1 MRTFTADAFQSVDMH
16 IYEYE
21 YNKHC
26 EGSVY
31 FMLGQQMQTFA
42 PRRLTIN
49 INYNYRKNLIIIRSR
64 V

>member
-1 MRTFTADAFQSVDMH
+1 MADAFQSVDMQVYK
-16 IYEYE
+16 YED
-21 YNKHC
+21 NKHC

-31 FMLGQQMQTFA
+31 FMPGQQTQTFA

-49 INYNYRKNLIIIRSR
+49 LNYNYRKNLIIIRSR